1 MSENTL
7 YRQIKD
13 EMKENEE
20 VLTTV
25 FEQTL
30 KCIALIDRVT
40 GNKSDKVPKSLNTAS
55 RAVKKDVGNF

>member
-1 MSENTL
+1 MNENTF

-20 VLTTV
+20 VLTKV

-30 KCIALIDRVT
+30 KCIALIDQVT
-40 GNKSDKVPKSLNTAS
+40 GSKSDKVA
-55 RAVKKDVGNF
+55 

>member
-13 EMKENEE
+13 EMEENEE
-20 VLTTV
+20 ALTTV

-30 KCIALIDRVT
+30 KCIALIDQVT
-40 GNKSDKVPKSLNTAS
+40 GNKTDKVHNSLNTAS
-55 RAVKKDVGNF
+55 RAVNKKST